1 MSREK
6 LIKFL
11 REHHVEA
18 EVIDT
23 GFETAS
29 VAASSKV
36 LGLRREEIV
45 KSIVFST
52 DKGIIVAIVRGDQR
66 ISEEKLAKAIGASRI
81 RLADSST
88 VKEKTGYDVGGVP
101 PVGHDDPEIAYIMDE
116 KVLEKKRVYA
126 GGGERKAQLSIKVR
140 DILKLVNPKV
150 VSISIV

>member
-11 REHHVEA
+11 REHCVEA

-23 GFETAS
+23 GVETAS
-29 VAASSKV
+29 AAASSKV
-36 LGLRREEIV
+36 LGLRREDIV

-66 ISEEKLAKAIGASRI
+66 ISEEKLAKAVGASRV

-88 VKEKTGYDVGGVP
+88 VKVKTGYDVGGVP
-101 PVGHDDPEIAYIMDE
+101 PVGHDNSEITYVID
-116 KVLEKKRVYA
+116 KRVLEKKRVYA
-126 GGGERKAQLSIKVR
+126 GGGDRKAQLSIKVR

-150 VSISIV
+150 ASISIV

>member
-1 MSREK
+1 MSRKK

-23 GFETAS
+23 GVETAS

-36 LGLRREEIV
+36 LGLRRKEIV

-66 ISEEKLAKAIGASRI
+66 VSEKKLAKAIGASRI
-81 RLADSST
+81 KLADSST
-88 VKEKTGYDVGGVP
+88 VKERTGYDVGGVP
-101 PVGHDDPEIAYIMDE
+101 PVGHDDPQITYIMDE

-126 GGGERKAQLSIKVR
+126 GGGDRKAQLSIEVR

-150 VSISIV
+150 ASISIV